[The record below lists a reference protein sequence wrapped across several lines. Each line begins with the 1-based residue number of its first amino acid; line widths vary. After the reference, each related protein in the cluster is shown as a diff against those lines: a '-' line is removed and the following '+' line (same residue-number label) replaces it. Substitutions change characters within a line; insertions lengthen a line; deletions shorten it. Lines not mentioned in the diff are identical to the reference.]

1 MKMNKKLSL
10 VFLGA
15 KMIYLYQ
22 SNAGFIAIRSTYLLA
37 QWLFLL

>member
-10 VFLGA
+10 IFLGA

-22 SNAGFIAIRSTYLLA
+22 SNAGFIAIRSACMLA
-37 QWLFLL
+37 QWLIL